1 MTRGRKRGRPRKL
14 GIPGIE
20 TPKDRKIPHGIS
32 KSKRGRPKKQREAGY
47 NDFILKND
55 NLLNIDKG
63 ELNII
68 PEIVPQLNPL
78 ANDITKKVIPSQQST
93 QMDISNTQDKSSKKS
108 TRPKTTTRSR
118 NESSLSVLTVKFLE
132 MLREAKNGMI
142 DLNEAVNIL
151 KVQKRRIYD
160 ITNVLEGIG
169 YIQKFAKNTIK
180 LINQQESHGLN
191 RKMEIQQQTLE
202 ILQNDEVKLDAEIV
216 ELQQN
221 LTRLGNYKEI

>member
-132 MLREAKNGMI
+132 MLREAKNGKI